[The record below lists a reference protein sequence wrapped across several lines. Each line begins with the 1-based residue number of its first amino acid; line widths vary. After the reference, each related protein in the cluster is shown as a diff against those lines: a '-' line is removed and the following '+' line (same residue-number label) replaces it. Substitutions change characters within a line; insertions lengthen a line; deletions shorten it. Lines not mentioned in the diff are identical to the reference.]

1 MSDLDVLWHPIRIG
15 AVTARNR
22 VYLPAHGMGLAG
34 DQYGAYLR
42 ARALGGVGLIVAHGM
57 PVHPSTGA
65 PGGPEPWTRSWIP
78 QIAKVIAPPH
88 AAGCPILVQLAHLG
102 PSAVRRTDELWG
114 ALWAPSAIPSPVHR
128 IIPKAM
134 EQAEIDEL
142 IEGFVVTAA
151 HVQEAG
157 GDGVEL
163 HAAHGYLLGAFLSP
177 YWNRRTDEY
186 GGDIARR
193 ARLILQIGAG
203 IRGRCG
209 AHFVVGLKMNVEEYI
224 GASGVTPPD
233 AMQMLEHCH
242 RSGSFDYFTMA
253 HTDYHHNH
261 RLIPP
266 SSSRVDAPPL
276 AAAARSARSAVRGE
290 VPILMAGSVNDMAAA
305 AEVVRCGAADL
316 VGLARP
322 HIADPEIV
330 LKTRAGRQDEIR
342 RCVGANQGCWRR
354 RLWGLPVIC
363 TANPAVGREDT
374 WGAAAL
380 RPAPVQRAL
389 LVIGGGPAG
398 LKFAET
404 AALRGHR
411 VTLWEAAERL
421 GGQVRYA
428 AALPDYGHWNR
439 LVEDLEK
446 SVKRLG
452 VDVHLNTT
460 ATAERI
466 AAAAAETIVIATGSE
481 WDTSGFSTFR
491 PDRQAIGRTEGS
503 HVLDPLSAIAEPARC
518 GANVVIV
525 DDNGDYLPL
534 GLARLLA
541 ALGRKVTVVTHD
553 DTVGHRLKPT
563 LELAWIYPRLVQE
576 GIEIV
581 TSSFIEHVAPHRVEL
596 SHSWSDRRTG
606 LAADT
611 LILSMMRRSADGLLK
626 ELRGGRDT
634 VIPIGDCVAPREVD
648 DAVFEGFRAAL
659 DIA

>member
-1 MSDLDVLWHPIRIG
+1 MSNLDVLWRPIRVG

-22 VYLPAHGMGLAG
+22 IYLPAHGVGLAA
-34 DQYGAYLR
+34 DQYGSYLR
-42 ARALGGVGLIVAHGM
+42 ARACGGVGLIIAHGM

-88 AAGCPILVQLAHLG
+88 AAGCPIFVQLAHLG

-114 ALWAPSAIPSPVHR
+114 ALWAPSPIPSPAHR

-134 EQAEIDEL
+134 DQAEIDEL
-142 IEGFVVTAA
+142 IDGFVVTAA

-163 HAAHGYLLGAFLSP
+163 HAAHGYLLSAFLSP

-186 GGDIARR
+186 GGDLARR

-203 IRGRCG
+203 IRARCG
-209 AHFVVGLKMNVEEYI
+209 AHFVVGLKINVEEYL
-224 GASGVTPPD
+224 GAAGVTPPD
-233 AMQMLEHCH
+233 AMQTLEHIH
-242 RSGSFDYFTMA
+242 RSGLFDYFTMA
-253 HTDYHHNH
+253 HTDYHNNH

-266 SSSRVDAPPL
+266 SSSRLESPPL
-276 AAAARSARSAVRGE
+276 AEAAKSARSAVRGE
-290 VPILMAGSVNDMAAA
+290 VPILMAGSINDIGVAAD
-305 AEVVRCGAADL
+305 VVRRGEADL
-316 VGLARP
+316 VGLARS

-330 LKTRAGRQDEIR
+330 LKARAGRQDEIR

-363 TANPAVGREDT
+363 TANPTVGREDT
-374 WGAAAL
+374 WGAAASS
-380 RPAPVQRAL
+380 PAATRHEL

-411 VTLWEAAERL
+411 VTLWESAETL

-439 LVEDLEK
+439 LIEDLGN
-446 SVKRLG
+446 SIKRLG
-452 VDVHLNTT
+452 VDVCLNTT
-460 ATAERI
+460 ATADRI
-466 AAAAAETIVIATGSE
+466 AATAADTIVIATGSE

-491 PDRQAIGRTEGS
+491 PDRNAIRRVDGS
-503 HVLDPLSAIAEPARC
+503 QVLDPLSAIAEPARC

-534 GLARLLA
+534 GLARMLA
-541 ALGRKVTVVTHD
+541 VMGRKVTVVTHD
-553 DTVGHRLKPT
+553 DAVGHRLKPT
-563 LELAWIYPRLVQE
+563 HELAWIYPRLIEE
-576 GIEIV
+576 GIEVV
-581 TSSFIEHVAPHRVEL
+581 TSSFIEQVAPHRVEL
-596 SHSWSDRRTG
+596 SHSWSGRRTE

-611 LILSMMRRSADGLLK
+611 LILSMMRRSADGLFG
-626 ELRGGRDT
+626 ELRGRRDR
-634 VIPIGDCVAPREVD
+634 VIRIGDCVAPREVD
-648 DAVFEGFRAAL
+648 DAIFEGFREAFN
-659 DIA
+659 IV